1 MNEHDEVVPGE
12 DYIYIYI
19 IASSCMMV
27 EFNHQFV
34 VFEW

>member
-1 MNEHDEVVPGE
+1 MMKLFQVK
-12 DYIYIYI
+12 ITYIYI

-34 VFEW
+34 VVEW